1 MKTRSNAPRP
11 FVWKNGYVS
20 WAVTT
25 FHYCEELGETMC
37 TVATFPTWRE
47 AVSYANGNT
56 QEQK

>member
-25 FHYCEELGETMC
+25 FHYSEELGETMC